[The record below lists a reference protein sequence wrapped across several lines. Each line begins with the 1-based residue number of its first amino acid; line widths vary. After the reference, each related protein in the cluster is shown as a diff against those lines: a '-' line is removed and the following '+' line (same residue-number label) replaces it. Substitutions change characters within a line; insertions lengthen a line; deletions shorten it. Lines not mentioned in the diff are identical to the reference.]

1 MGTYFPYDRFVELSS
16 ANGVG
21 FLAAF
26 NALQFQPPV
35 NEIRSNDRNKGVKKG
50 DTVDTNGIRKKFN
63 GKQWRRLC
71 GKDGCNKESQRRG
84 YCSRHLSLRSKVDGR
99 DVVLCSWN
107 STRNTLRHRMSS
119 KNRMIKDKSELSSD
133 LTSPFDLHNFSGISS
148 KAGINFDNLSYTEAE
163 NFGLLANFKAMN
175 ASLKADYTTTKP
187 NLGYLDP
194 IQFLPLVLTRKPSS
208 IKSPEEQWS
217 LGDGNNKVYVHSIG
231 IADHFIVNASQ
242 CIGSA
247 FNPIVSWHQIAP
259 IVNKS
264 LKCSSTTTSTT
275 SSSEDTS
282 SKNATSQKGNKV
294 QSIIMENLDL
304 KLPQV
309 SQGFIEYLKEPA
321 KDEKNNVFLPLTFKG
336 LELGVTPL
344 NICLSPTKHYS
355 KKEEIFEH
363 NPNPKPSTSEF
374 TPILHEVPT
383 PSYRKKNAEHKKSK
397 KDSFVV
403 TLEASGDE
411 GEPLTPKIGAMHI
424 RRPMNAFM
432 IFSKRHRPIV
442 QEKFPNKDNR
452 AVSKILGE
460 WWYALGPEEKQEY
473 HELASEVKE
482 AHFKAHPKW
491 KWCSKDAKKKD
502 GTDNTA
508 QQSSGEDG
516 SETEGSRIINGTKRT
531 HNGEMSETSKTGVDV
546 RGRAST
552 DSGISSSSQPF
563 VLMPTP
569 AQRGMAKGQ
578 KKSKVFI
585 NCNNG
590 SNDSR
595 SENSGSDYDITGAP
609 KSPYKKLFK
618 RNDDSM
624 DRVLTK
630 VNFANKFANLPAFA
644 PTHGGAMSLPTTPSA
659 LVRNWMIEKHQQPE
673 RAALPTPPKS
683 AFVFPVRNE
692 SGSFFF
698 GPNFNPTQEQVHA
711 AILEDSD
718 EASIYSPNT
727 PRTPMGSEKSLN
739 RRLLDQ
745 RRQLIVQL
753 LKDHGL
759 YPSGMKKNLRL
770 LNF

>member
-1 MGTYFPYDRFVELSS
+1 LFRITVVFFGLRCVLKNNYLNTVYYYYLKMGTYFPYDRFVELS

-71 GKDGCNKESQRRG
+71 GKPGCNKESQRRG

-107 STRNTLRHRMSS
+107 STRNTLRHRMS
-119 KNRMIKDKSELSSD
+119 KNRLIKDRSELETELSSA
-133 LTSPFDLHNFSGISS
+133 FDLHNFSEFSTKSDIS
-148 KAGINFDNLSYTEAE
+148 FDNLSFREAE
-163 NFGLLANFKAMN
+163 NIGLFANFKAMN
-175 ASLKADYTTTKP
+175 AASLKADYTTTQP
-187 NLGYLDP
+187 DLGFLDP
-194 IQFLPLVLTRKPSS
+194 IHFLPLVLTRKPTT
-208 IKSPEEQWS
+208 IKSHEGQQWS
-217 LGDGNNKVYVHSIG
+217 LGDNNNKIYVHSIG

-264 LKCSSTTTSTT
+264 LKSATSATTS
-275 SSSEDTS
+275 EDV
-282 SKNATSQKGNKV
+282 KNASQKIDKNKNIV
-294 QSIIMENLDL
+294 MDNLDL

-309 SQGFIEYLKEPA
+309 SQGFVEYLKEPT
-321 KDEKNNVFLPLTFKG
+321 KNEKNSTFLPLTFKG
-336 LELGVTPL
+336 VELGVTPL
-344 NICLSPTKHYS
+344 NVCLSPTKHYS
-355 KKEEIFEH
+355 KEPPPIFEH
-363 NPNPKPSTSEF
+363 NPIPKPSTSDF
-374 TPILHEVPT
+374 LGSHSGTSRQQQH
-383 PSYRKKNAEHKKSK
+383 SNYGKKGATTDATNNKKRK
-397 KDSFVV
+397 KDSFVPIFDDKPL
-403 TLEASGDE
+403 TPFGDD

-491 KWCSKDAKKKD
+491 KWCSKDAKKKEGND
-502 GTDNTA
+502 STA

-516 SETEGSRIINGTKRT
+516 SETEGGRVFNGLKRM
-531 HNGEMSETSKTGVDV
+531 HNGELSETSKTGVDL
-546 RGRAST
+546 RGRMST

-578 KKSKVFI
+578 KKSKVYI
-585 NCNNG
+585 NCNYG

-595 SENSGSDYDITGAP
+595 SENSGSDYD
-609 KSPYKKLFK
+609 
-618 RNDDSM
+618 
-624 DRVLTK
+624 LT
-630 VNFANKFANLPAFA
+630 V
-644 PTHGGAMSLPTTPSA
+644 
-659 LVRNWMIEKHQQPE
+659 
-673 RAALPTPPKS
+673 
-683 AFVFPVRNE
+683 
-692 SGSFFF
+692 
-698 GPNFNPTQEQVHA
+698 
-711 AILEDSD
+711 
-718 EASIYSPNT
+718 
-727 PRTPMGSEKSLN
+727 
-739 RRLLDQ
+739 
-745 RRQLIVQL
+745 
-753 LKDHGL
+753 
-759 YPSGMKKNLRL
+759 
-770 LNF
+770 

>member
-1 MGTYFPYDRFVELSS
+1 M
-16 ANGVG
+16 
-21 FLAAF
+21 FL
-26 NALQFQPPV
+26 
-35 NEIRSNDRNKGVKKG
+35 E
-50 DTVDTNGIRKKFN
+50 
-63 GKQWRRLC
+63 
-71 GKDGCNKESQRRG
+71 
-84 YCSRHLSLRSKVDGR
+84 
-99 DVVLCSWN
+99 
-107 STRNTLRHRMSS
+107 
-119 KNRMIKDKSELSSD
+119 SELASNLS
-133 LTSPFDLHNFSGISS
+133 SPFDLHNFTEISS
-148 KAGINFDNLSYTEAE
+148 RSARNFDNLNYTEAE
-163 NFGLLANFKAMN
+163 HIGLFANFKAMN
-175 ASLKADYTTTKP
+175 ASLKADYTTTQP
-187 NLGYLDP
+187 PLGYLDP
-194 IQFLPLVLTRKPSS
+194 IHFLPLVLTRKPST

-217 LGDGNNKVYVHSIG
+217 LGDNNNKVYVHSIG

-264 LKCSSTTTSTT
+264 FKSPTTSTT
-275 SSSEDTS
+275 ATSEDTS
-282 SKNATSQKGNKV
+282 TKNAAAASQ
-294 QSIIMENLDL
+294 L

-309 SQGFIEYLKEPA
+309 SQGFIEYLKEPS
-321 KDEKNNVFLPLTFKG
+321 KNEKNNAFLPLTFKG
-336 LELGVTPL
+336 LELGVTPI

-355 KKEEIFEH
+355 KKEVIFEH

-374 TPILHEVPT
+374 TPALQEART
-383 PSYRKKNAEHKKSK
+383 PSYRKKTEKKSK
-397 KDSFVV
+397 KDNFVV
-403 TLEASGDE
+403 TLEASDE

-502 GTDNTA
+502 GIDNA
-508 QQSSGEDG
+508 AHQSSGEDG
-516 SETEGSRIINGTKRT
+516 SETEGGRVINGTKRM

-546 RGRAST
+546 RGRTST

-569 AQRGMAKGQ
+569 VQRGIVKGQ

-595 SENSGSDYDITGAP
+595 SENSGSDYDITVAP

-644 PTHGGAMSLPTTPSA
+644 PTRGGAMSLPTTPSA

-683 AFVFPVRNE
+683 AFVFPIRNE

-698 GPNFNPTQEQVHA
+698 GPNFNPTQEHVHA
-711 AILEDSD
+711 AIFEDSD

-759 YPSGMKKNLRL
+759 YPSADVIFQFQQAHINIFPNRQL
-770 LNF
+770 LTLKIREVRQKIMADVQSPKLPPTPRSHCSAIFE